1 MIVAVGHNEYRSM
14 STHQLKRLFK
24 DVADDEKVLL
34 DVKSLYRMD
43 ELKASGLRF
52 WRL

>member
-1 MIVAVGHNEYRSM
+1 MSM
-14 STHQLKRLFK
+14 MQLKELFRSELP
-24 DVADDEKVLL
+24 DSDKVLV